1 MRRLDGRAAL
11 DSDAEHDWFNVFL
24 GNILEE
30 NARQLLLA
38 YIQSLVT
45 RPHSIPL
52 TRSSGLDIEQ

>member
-1 MRRLDGRAAL
+1 MRRLDGLAAL
-11 DSDAEHDWFNVFL
+11 KSDAEHVWFTVFL

-30 NARQLLLA
+30 IARQLLLA

-52 TRSSGLDIEQ
+52 TRSSRLDIEQ